1 MVFVFVQSC
10 HFAQSAQVSRPLQPI
25 HSMDARKGKGGS
37 SRRLFIDST
46 EGIEVIAHPH
56 LKLYTGEEEPAPS
69 MERKVSVPLREIVTA
84 LADAVVFNR
93 AWLRDFADEE
103 IDVPVDLY
111 ELLHSY
117 VNIRPGA

>member
-1 MVFVFVQSC
+1 M
-10 HFAQSAQVSRPLQPI
+10 
-25 HSMDARKGKGGS
+25 M
-37 SRRLFIDST
+37 
-46 EGIEVIAHPH
+46 HPH
-56 LKLYTGEEEPAPS
+56 LKLFTGEEEPARV

-103 IDVPVDLY
+103 IDVPADLY